1 MTVWRALVSELD
13 SSAITRGR
21 AVPLVE
27 FPQHWFVYFCTD
39 GITFFLKPT
48 TKTRVSDVRL
58 PYFLH
63 ISQALKAVFKN
74 KKVHRA
80 VCWVV
85 LTEPGPEP
93 LHSCLLH
100 LCNDNKC
107 LDSFL
112 KRFQDYLLVCS
123 KGREVYSTLILLHVG
138 RYLA

>member
-13 SSAITRGR
+13 SSASQGDE
-21 AVPLVE
+21 PSPWWS
-27 FPQHWFVYFCTD
+27 FPNIGLFISVQTESH
-39 GITFFLKPT
+39 FFFKPT

-100 LCNDNKC
+100 LCNNNKC